1 MSLQS
6 IKDHH
11 DNGRGV
17 GGSRRGEVV
26 YGCLSSSS
34 AAAAPKALLA
44 R

>member
-6 IKDHH
+6 TKDHH

-17 GGSRRGEVV
+17 GGSRREVV

-34 AAAAPKALLA
+34 SAAAAKALLA